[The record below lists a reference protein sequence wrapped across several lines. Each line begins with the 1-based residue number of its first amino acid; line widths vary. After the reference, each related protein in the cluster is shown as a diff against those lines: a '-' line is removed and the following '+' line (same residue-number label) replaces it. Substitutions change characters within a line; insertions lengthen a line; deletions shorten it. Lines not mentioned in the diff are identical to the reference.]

1 MDGRINSGR
10 ATANKM
16 TPEQRKERALK
27 GVEARKYK
35 DSLPSA
41 KFDGK
46 LNIVDLQLDVAVLD
60 NEKRVITQQAVWNAL
75 DRPSRGNARIPN
87 TPVFMDAK
95 NLQPFISNDLKEVIN
110 KIEYVDTK
118 GNIQSGYDATI
129 LPLVADLYLKARENH
144 ALTNRQLDTALKAEI
159 LVRTLAKVG
168 ITALVDEATGYQDA
182 RAKDALAKILEEF
195 VAKELQPWLKTFP
208 DDYYKGL
215 FRLYDIE
222 YPPVKANFRP
232 QFFGNITNK
241 IIYDRLAPELLPEL
255 KKMASKEQKRARLH
269 QFLSENV
276 GHPKLREHLASIV
289 TLMKISKDKDHFFE
303 LVDTVHPEFGKTI
316 PMDFGK

>member
-1 MDGRINSGR
+1 
-10 ATANKM
+10 
-16 TPEQRKERALK
+16 
-27 GVEARKYK
+27 
-35 DSLPSA
+35 
-41 KFDGK
+41 
-46 LNIVDLQLDVAVLD
+46 
-60 NEKRVITQQAVWNAL
+60 
-75 DRPSRGNARIPN
+75 
-87 TPVFMDAK
+87 MDAK
-95 NLQPFISNDLKEVIN
+95 NLQPFISDDLKEVIN

-159 LVRTLAKVG
+159 LVRALAKVG

>member
-95 NLQPFISNDLKEVIN
+95 NLQPFISDDLKEVIN

-159 LVRTLAKVG
+159 LVRALAKVG

-241 IIYDRLAPELLPEL
+241 IIYDR
-255 KKMASKEQKRARLH
+255 
-269 QFLSENV
+269 
-276 GHPKLREHLASIV
+276 
-289 TLMKISKDKDHFFE
+289 
-303 LVDTVHPEFGKTI
+303 
-316 PMDFGK
+316 